1 MAVKILVVDDATF
14 TRDLIRRTLR
24 KQFPSAQLEEAVNG
38 RKAQKMLE
46 KATFDMVLC
55 DWEMPEMTGVEL
67 LQWCREQDNYK
78 KTDVPFVM
86 ITSRGD
92 KDHIV
97 EAVKSGVT
105 DYLGKPFS
113 SEQLINKVMS
123 AAKKHN
129 LVADLTSQASRNP
142 AATDALAAMTGG
154 VTTSKKGGGG
164 MASHTSG
171 SLDVLLGAG
180 AKASNVAASK
190 PAVAKPAAKAKSA
203 TVKDVKIPTM
213 SRFEGKQFRCMVIQ
227 FSKTEATILIKSD
240 DIIPAV
246 LGQAVLDLE
255 FSGTVNR
262 LNYYVQ
268 GVATTEKKHDSP
280 FLTVTLGLIDQD
292 EIKEKFIEA
301 LFKSL

>member
-38 RKAQKMLE
+38 RKAQQLLSKT
-46 KATFDMVLC
+46 TFDMVLC

-78 KTDVPFVM
+78 KAELPFVM

-154 VTTSKKGGGG
+154 AATSKKGGG
-164 MASHTSG
+164 MTSHTSG
-171 SLDVLLGAG
+171 SLDVLLGSG
-180 AKASNVAASK
+180 AKTASPPKQAQ
-190 PAVAKPAAKAKSA
+190 PTAKTKSV

-240 DIIPAV
+240 DIVPSV

-268 GVATTEKKHDSP
+268 GVSTTEKRHDSP

-292 EIKEKFIEA
+292 EIKEKFISA

>member
-24 KQFPSAQLEEAVNG
+24 KQFPSAHLEEAVNG
-38 RKAQKMLE
+38 RKAQQMLTKM
-46 KATFDMVLC
+46 TFDMVLC

-78 KTDVPFVM
+78 KADLPFVM

-92 KDHIV
+92 KSHIV
-97 EAVKSGVT
+97 EAVQSGVT

-113 SEQLINKVMS
+113 SEQLINKVMA
-123 AAKKHN
+123 AAKKHD
-129 LVADLTSQASRNP
+129 LVAALTSQASRNP

-154 VTTSKKGGGG
+154 VSKAKKGG
-164 MASHTSG
+164 MTSHTAG
-171 SLDVLLGAG
+171 SLDVLLGG
-180 AKASNVAASK
+180 AKAGASTATK
-190 PAVAKPAAKAKSA
+190 PAITTKVA
-203 TVKDVKIPTM
+203 TIKDVKIPTM
-213 SRFEGKQFRCMVIQ
+213 VRFEGKQFRCMVIQ
-227 FSKTEATILIKSD
+227 FAKSEVTLLIKSD
-240 DIIPAV
+240 DVIPAV
-246 LGQAVLDLE
+246 LGQSVLDLE
-255 FSGTVNR
+255 FSGAVNR

-268 GVATTEKKHDSP
+268 SVATTEKKHDST

-292 EIKEKFIEA
+292 EVKEKFIEA